1 MSDEWRVPLGCT
13 RCEPE
18 WELLVHTSAVFVRA
32 ANTGLTGYG
41 TWKCV
46 RRMEDRLV
54 RPAARVT
61 GKRHN
66 DTGKFRKTAR
76 GARPAKASGMQKAH
90 MAGRREILPT

>member
-1 MSDEWRVPLGCT
+1 MQVTSDEWRVPLGCT

-54 RPAARVT
+54 RPAAEDNRQEAQ
-61 GKRHN
+61 RYW
-66 DTGKFRKTAR
+66 R
-76 GARPAKASGMQKAH
+76 
-90 MAGRREILPT
+90 I